1 MTYIPPDTFFI
12 LCTTTFIPHT
22 SSNWNTRVSIGDKI
36 CFKGK
41 SLIFSLDNFEKLN
54 KKENIIEFR
63 NGHTVY
69 LTQYEVILKEH
80 DPDHP
85 ENVEFSVGSEEGEI
99 KRDQPEWHQL
109 HLATEQIRYGH

>member
-1 MTYIPPDTFFI
+1 M
-12 LCTTTFIPHT
+12 
-22 SSNWNTRVSIGDKI
+22 RV
-36 CFKGK
+36 
-41 SLIFSLDNFEKLN
+41 
-54 KKENIIEFR
+54 
-63 NGHTVY
+63 
-69 LTQYEVILKEH
+69 TQYEVILKEH

>member
-1 MTYIPPDTFFI
+1 MSICDELKI
-12 LCTTTFIPHT
+12 LFTNLALHH
-22 SSNWNTRVSIGDKI
+22 
-36 CFKGK
+36 
-41 SLIFSLDNFEKLN
+41 NFTK
-54 KKENIIEFR
+54 FR
-63 NGHTVY
+63 NGHTVH